1 MSYGAKSKIQ
11 KGRRKADAFR
21 FDSASSLQIPISGKE
36 IIDPQSPL
44 NISNSDLEL
53 GVEVTSPSFNDC
65 FDFQARTE
73 NKRPMSPAERRLL
86 YLKQKC
92 CGCCGIITWIVNHL
106 EVWIGLRENVI
117 SEEAYKDKNQY
128 TVVERNNEFGRCS
141 RMSHFLFSVNCSN
154 FINECVYNLLEWT
167 FTTSFQMLMFMFVV
181 TYTSWV
187 IFFAYLIWLS
197 TSVNPQC
204 ISSNKHYWQ
213 DAFALSW
220 TTFST
225 VGYGHVYPTL
235 AEKGQADECG
245 FIISLTA
252 IEAYVG
258 ILYVSCCGALLFSK
272 ILRVQAEAPVRYS
285 SALVVDYSNLLPD
298 NRARVLASDGAN
310 KKVYPELQLRVVN
323 NLANSSGA
331 GELMDANVRIVMIEK
346 DMENEEGTVRID
358 PRRLSKKSKR
368 RASKVF
374 NFNAMGTAHDFS
386 DIAVSN
392 KYHPLFNRTW
402 IINHILNEKSPLVKE
417 SVKKM
422 IKQNKEV
429 VGGWPS
435 DICEPKHIRDSL
447 VDFKSL
453 VVSINAVSNSSATM
467 VYSYNIFGWSSVVIG
482 YKFAKMNFVDPRSN
496 DLIVDFSLID
506 DIVEQGPEQGELS
519 FRKDDYK
526 ENTENLLLNENHV
539 G

>member
-1 MSYGAKSKIQ
+1 MSAAATKKI
-11 KGRRKADAFR
+11 GRRGKNAFR
-21 FDSASSLQIPISGKE
+21 LDSASSIEIPCSDKE

-44 NISNSDLEL
+44 NFSNSDLEL
-53 GVEVTSPSFNDC
+53 GVEVTSPSFNEC

-73 NKRPMSPAERRLL
+73 NKRPMSPVERRLL
-86 YLKQKC
+86 YVKQNC
-92 CGCCGIITWIVNHL
+92 CGCCGIITWIMNHL
-106 EVWIGLRENVI
+106 EVWIGLRENVK
-117 SEEAYKDKNQY
+117 SEEAFKDKNQY
-128 TVVERNNEFGRCS
+128 TVVERKKDFGRYS
-141 RMSHFLFSVNCSN
+141 RMLQFLVSLNCST

-167 FTTSFQMLMFMFVV
+167 FTTSFQMLICMFVV
-181 TYTSWV
+181 AYTTWV
-187 IFFAYLIWLS
+187 VSFAYLIWLS

-235 AEKGQADECG
+235 AEKGEAYKCG

-285 SALVVDYSNLLPD
+285 NALVVDYSNLLPD

-346 DMENEEGTVRID
+346 DSDNEEGTILID

-368 RASKVF
+368 RSSKVS
-374 NFNAMGTAHDFS
+374 NFKAMGTAHDFS
-386 DIAVSN
+386 DVAVSN

-402 IINHILNEKSPLVKE
+402 IINHTLNEKSPLVKE

-422 IKQNKEV
+422 IKKNKGD

-435 DICEPKHIRDSL
+435 DICEPKHIRDAL

-482 YKFAKMNFVDPRSN
+482 YKFAKMNFIDPRSN
-496 DLIVDFSLID
+496 DLIVDFSLLN
-506 DIVEQGPEQGELS
+506 DIVEQGPKQGGLS
-519 FRKDDYK
+519 FSKDDQE
-526 ENTENLLLNENHV
+526 ENTENLFLNKNHV